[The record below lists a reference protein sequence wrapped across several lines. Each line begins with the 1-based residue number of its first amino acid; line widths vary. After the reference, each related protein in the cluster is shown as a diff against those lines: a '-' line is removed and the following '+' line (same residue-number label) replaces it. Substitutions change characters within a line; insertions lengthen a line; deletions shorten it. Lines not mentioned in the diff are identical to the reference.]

1 MHQASRPQG
10 IVYKILIFSQHAQ
23 TSPSL
28 CVVPSHS
35 WFGLF
40 NSKSD
45 RCRLPL
51 VPRRWGCSWP
61 GSRACV
67 MLVVRRPHCPPV
79 LLVSSFAPL
88 CPFLSPAVMAHH
100 RGGGGT
106 RGHVALAGGVWR
118 PLPKNISSSPS
129 CSYHPS
135 PGCRYVLAPC
145 QDAVCVFNRLLVPRL
160 TCWPRKIIWFEII
173 ISYWAGFTE

>member
-1 MHQASRPQG
+1 MPKRHHFSAWFHPTPGLDYLTANPTDVGFLLFHSDGVAADLGAEHALCWWWGDPTAHQ
-10 IVYKILIFSQHAQ
+10 
-23 TSPSL
+23 
-28 CVVPSHS
+28 
-35 WFGLF
+35 
-40 NSKSD
+40 
-45 RCRLPL
+45 
-51 VPRRWGCSWP
+51 CSW
-61 GSRACV
+61 
-67 MLVVRRPHCPPV
+67 CPLFP
-79 LLVSSFAPL
+79 PL

-118 PLPKNISSSPS
+118 PLPKNVSSSPS